1 MRVKT
6 TDLCDEFPDDIQV
19 AEPLFSHYG
28 RRRRFHGPTATIK
41 VHDDNVLVKQAL
53 GEPGEGRVLV
63 VDGGGSLRR
72 ALMGD
77 IVAGMA
83 SENGWAGIVIN
94 GCVRD
99 SVDIANIDIG
109 VLALNVIPLKSR
121 KRGDGDTG
129 VSVSFAGLTI
139 RPGDYLY
146 ADEDGLLLAHHELT
160 PGA

>member
-19 AEPLFSHYG
+19 AEPLFSHFG
-28 RRRRFHGPTATIK
+28 KRRTFHGPTATIK
-41 VHDDNVLVKQAL
+41 VHEDNVLVKKAL

-77 IVAGMA
+77 ILAGMA
-83 SENGWAGIVIN
+83 SENGWAGVVIN
-94 GCVRD
+94 GCIRD
-99 SVDIANIDIG
+99 SVDIAEIDIG
-109 VLALNVIPLKSR
+109 VLALNVIPLKSG
-121 KRGDGDTG
+121 KRGDGYTE

-146 ADEDGLLLAHHELT
+146 ADQDGLLLAHRELT